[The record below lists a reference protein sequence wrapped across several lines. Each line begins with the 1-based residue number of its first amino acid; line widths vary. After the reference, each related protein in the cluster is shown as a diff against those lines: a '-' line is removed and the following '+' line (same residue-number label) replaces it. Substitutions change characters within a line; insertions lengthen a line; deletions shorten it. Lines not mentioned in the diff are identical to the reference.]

1 MYNTTK
7 HTHTHFI
14 CAHTDRWHRRISNTC
29 VLVLCF
35 YFDFFFSSSS
45 FCMFLSGLFWV
56 IHMLRHLFMGYIA
69 RLRAASRLNSII
81 ETERWREG
89 ETEREYTVLGWRM
102 EKCQNLIV
110 FSDEWIWMWC
120 THEQMWWYANSN
132 THTHTQHTYLA
143 WRHEEWCGEFE
154 AEGVAVAKWIWSE
167 FSTFISN
174 IGRAAAS
181 GLRGYSNFVCFNWTF
196 YLSVENNN
204 TFYLLIW
211 LKSWN
216 LQIFCC

>member
-1 MYNTTK
+1 MERGR
-7 HTHTHFI
+7 
-14 CAHTDRWHRRISNTC
+14 DR
-29 VLVLCF
+29 
-35 YFDFFFSSSS
+35 
-45 FCMFLSGLFWV
+45 
-56 IHMLRHLFMGYIA
+56 
-69 RLRAASRLNSII
+69 
-81 ETERWREG
+81 
-89 ETEREYTVLGWRM
+89 EREYTVLGWRM

-216 LQIFCC
+216 LQIFCCLIMGRRIFFCSAIQINNCCLNLNALRRISEYQHC